1 MLNQTL
7 KELRKKNK
15 ITQEQLAQIIGVE
28 RSSIGKYESPT
39 KPVIPSSDI
48 LMRMAEYFNVSIDYL
63 MGREN
68 ETLQPEKKQT
78 KEEKDIEKIIDN
90 AINSLSGTDGL
101 MFDGEVPATEEEIE
115 QLKNLMR
122 IGVAAAKQ
130 RAKEK
135 FTPKKYRK

>member
-1 MLNQTL
+1 MFADVL
-7 KELRKKNK
+7 KKLRKEHKL
-15 ITQEQLAQIIGVE
+15 TQKQLADKLFIDQTAVSYWE
-28 RSSIGKYESPT
+28 NGKT
-39 KPVIPSSDI
+39 KPDFEKQQA
-48 LMRMAEYFNVSIDYL
+48 LADLFGVSIDYL
-63 MGREN
+63 TGREN
-68 ETLQPEKKQT
+68 ETPQSEKKKLT